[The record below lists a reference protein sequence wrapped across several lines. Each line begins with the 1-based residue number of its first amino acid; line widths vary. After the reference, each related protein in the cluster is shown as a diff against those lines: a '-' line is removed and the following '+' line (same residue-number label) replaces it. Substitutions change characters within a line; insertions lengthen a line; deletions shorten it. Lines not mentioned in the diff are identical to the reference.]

1 VKRTIDTFKRTGQKI
16 ISGIPDASKRSG
28 IEKRI
33 EEVVHQ
39 HGEMENKLKKKQQ
52 VPFDIPH
59 LFFKIQVS
67 NIAVI
72 SFVFSSNY

>member
-1 VKRTIDTFKRTGQKI
+1 MKRTIDTFKRTGQKI

-52 VPFDIPH
+52 VP
-59 LFFKIQVS
+59 
-67 NIAVI
+67 
-72 SFVFSSNY
+72 